1 VSEPDAASEGRHV
14 DVLVNALAG
23 SVDGLGGSEELERT
37 IVDAFAAAGGRAVV
51 HLVEPQDLVDELLAC
66 WGASP
71 QPRAVVV
78 AGGDGT
84 VGGIA
89 AAAAEHG
96 VVLGVLPLGTFNHFA
111 KDLGMPTDLAGAA
124 AALVGGEVRRV
135 DLAEVNGRAF
145 VNNSVLGTY
154 PEMVAVRDQVRE
166 RRGWGKVRAVPVAAL
181 AVARRFPLH
190 RLDLEGPGY
199 RRARVRTPLLFVGNG
214 VYDNGVGGQP
224 ERGSLDDGLLGV
236 AVARATTRLG
246 FLRSVLRALVR
257 GADAVGELETVELGE
272 LVVRIRSKRVRVAF
286 DGEVDQL
293 VPPLRYRVRPGVLQ
307 VLAPTVAAAPVGP
320 AEG

>member
-1 VSEPDAASEGRHV
+1 MSGVAGARGAGHL

-23 SVDGLGGSEELERT
+23 SVDDLGGPQELERA
-37 IVDAFAAAGGRAVV
+37 IVEAFEAVGGRVAV
-51 HLVEPQDLVDELLAC
+51 HLVEPQHLADEVLAR
-66 WGASP
+66 WTATP

-89 AAAAEHG
+89 ATAADHE

-111 KDLGMPTDLAGAA
+111 KDLGIPTDLDGAA

-166 RRGWGKVRAVPVAAL
+166 QRGWGKVRAVPVAAAL
-181 AVARRFPLH
+181 VARRFPLH

-199 RRARVRTPLLFVGNG
+199 RRSRVRTPLLFVGNG
-214 VYDNGVGGQP
+214 IYDNGVGGQP
-224 ERGSLDDGLLGV
+224 ERGALDDGLLGV

-246 FLRSVLRALVR
+246 FLRAMLRGLVR
-257 GADAVGELETVELGE
+257 GADAVGELETVELAG
-272 LVVRIRSKRVRVAF
+272 LVVHVRSKRIRVAF
-286 DGEVDQL
+286 DGEVDEL
-293 VPPLRYRVRPGVLQ
+293 VPPLRYRVRPGALQ
-307 VLAPTVAAAPVGP
+307 VLAPVAAEEL
-320 AEG
+320 AEPDDG